1 MRGVRL
7 PGAGGASPRPTFV
20 LGWFS
25 ALRRP
30 LGSLIMGFRW
40 ELNVDL
46 AKIRK
51 KARGGAPGGTRAAGP
66 PPEAE
71 PSAPAAQAADP
82 DVLPEP
88 AADSESPAIA
98 LPTAQPAKEDTA
110 APAEPAAAG
119 ERLLIFDLDG
129 EKYAIPIHDI
139 AQIIDMPPATF
150 VPNAPPF
157 LSGILSLRG
166 RIVSIIN
173 VASRLGLISSKPE
186 APKVIVLDL
195 GADHIGLLVD
205 QIDQVVEVNVAAL
218 EPVPEGFKPVVQDF
232 VEGVFHHK
240 GRAVGFLNLPMFL
253 AFDV

>member
-1 MRGVRL
+1 MSR
-7 PGAGGASPRPTFV
+7 
-20 LGWFS
+20 
-25 ALRRP
+25 
-30 LGSLIMGFRW
+30 RW

-51 KARGGAPGGTRAAGP
+51 KARSGAPGEKRAAGP
-66 PPEAE
+66 APEAE
-71 PSAPAAQAADP
+71 PSAPGAQAPAP
-82 DVLPEP
+82 DALAEP
-88 AADSESPAIA
+88 AADADSPAFTLPPA
-98 LPTAQPAKEDTA
+98 LAVKEETASPT
-110 APAEPAAAG
+110 EPAAAG

-139 AQIIDMPPATF
+139 AQIIDMPPATY

-157 LSGILSLRG
+157 LFGIFSLRG

-173 VASRLGLISSKPE
+173 VASRLGLNSPRSE

-195 GADHIGLLVD
+195 GADHFGLLVD

-253 AFDV
+253 SFDA